1 MPTRQ
6 AIIER
11 VSRQD
16 WRNTDAAVLEKV
28 HAIIESIPQALF
40 GGTSPGKVEYTTHR
54 GQRVPI
60 GFLQWWKVY
69 PKKAGGLGKCAKAWL
84 AAGLESRAA
93 EMVGVV
99 NKQKE
104 YRGRRQ
110 EAGEFVPEWKD
121 AIRWLKD
128 ERWTDELSDD
138 VGGGPRTDLERMDA
152 LAPDVRQLLF
162 TQATGGDYPKTA
174 GMPEGDPAVR
184 SLMVELAKTGGL
196 L

>member
-1 MPTRQ
+1 MPSRQ
-6 AIIER
+6 AIMDR
-11 VSRQD
+11 VSKQD
-16 WRNTDAAVLEKV
+16 WRNTDSCVLEKV
-28 HAIIESIPQALF
+28 YAIIEPPQQAMF
-40 GGTSPGKVEYTTHR
+40 GGHKVEIEYTTHR

-138 VGGGPRTDLERMDA
+138 VGGGPRTDSERMDA
-152 LAPDVRQLLF
+152 LAPDVRRLLL
-162 TQATGGDYPKTA
+162 TQATGGDYPKTK
-174 GMPEGDPAVR
+174 GLPESDPAVR
-184 SLMVELAKTGGL
+184 SLMVELAKAGGL